1 MLIKLKGLISA
12 ADLKFLYFY
21 TTSTLEVL
29 AVFITFLSLFT
40 HESNNLSTFRL

>member
-12 ADLKFLYFY
+12 ADLKLLYFD

-29 AVFITFLSLFT
+29 AVFITFLLLFT
-40 HESNNLSTFRL
+40 